1 MHLPALC
8 SSFSWHADRQT
19 SRIPERRK
27 RTADV
32 VERPDES
39 ADKSWAGAGAFEF
52 VFSEYR
58 EEQGFT
64 DCDVHCT
71 LRWIEDDGVPCDG
84 CAAAGVVAVNVVM
97 VVRGRTGRTRW
108 SRSTI
113 AAVYP
118 DSEEVLFYNGETL
131 TDMRDIG
138 WEVQWAA
145 DSVHLVGTST
155 DHTYY
160 AMESRTLDLA
170 TVAVLGT
177 RASPLVAPNQ

>member
-1 MHLPALC
+1 MRA
-8 SSFSWHADRQT
+8 SSSPLFLLLMACGPPDIADSQNDGNGPRM
-19 SRIPERRK
+19 SSSG
-27 RTADV
+27 
-32 VERPDES
+32 PDES

-52 VFSEYR
+52 VFSEYL

-64 DCDVHCT
+64 DCDVHYT

-84 CAAAGVVAVNVVM
+84 CAAAGVVAVNVVEDGCPWQDWADTLEPEHH
-97 VVRGRTGRTRW
+97 RY
-108 SRSTI
+108 
-113 AAVYP
+113 AVYP

-160 AMESRTLDLA
+160 AMESRTLIWQ
-170 TVAVLGT
+170 
-177 RASPLVAPNQ
+177 P